1 MKKNL
6 LLVIILNSF
15 LILSFSSN
23 LFAKK
28 AAIVIDFET
37 EEVLFEVN
45 ADTRNYPASLTKIMT
60 LYIVF
65 DYIKKGKLS
74 FDSQLNVS
82 SVAASR
88 SPSKLYLEEGSS
100 IKVKDAVNALII
112 KSANDVATVVAENI
126 AGTEKEFA
134 KLMTSYAKNLGMRS
148 TTFKNASG
156 LPNRAQLTTA
166 RDIAKLSHALI
177 SNFPN
182 EYKLFSNTKFS
193 YKGKTYK
200 THNKLMLSYEG
211 ADGIKTGYIKASGFQ
226 LAFSAVRDD
235 KRLIGIIFGGDT
247 GSQRN
252 KSLKII
258 MDKEFSELNIK
269 SNNNNNNNNKEIVK
283 KEIKET
289 KKNNY
294 SIVVGTFKYRNNAEK
309 QIKLIKSKYPVS
321 TKDKNSNI
329 VLIKVNGKQ
338 LYESRF
344 ENFSK
349 KEAYA
354 ACKRLKKLNCDPI
367 MSKTGHS
374 PIKEKMKELNSPLSG
389 EMSGH
394 VCYADDFYG
403 YDDAMYVALR
413 LLRILCNQE
422 KSL

>member
-6 LLVIILNSF
+6 LLIIILNSF
-15 LILSFSSN
+15 FIISFSSN
-23 LFAKK
+23 IFAKK
-28 AAIVIDFET
+28 AAIVIDFDT

-65 DYIKKGKLS
+65 DYIKKGNLS
-74 FDSQLNVS
+74 YDSQLSVS

-100 IKVKDAVNALII
+100 IKVRDAVNALII

-134 KLMTSYAKNLGMRS
+134 KLMTQYAKNLGMRS

-226 LAFSAVRDD
+226 LAFSAVRDN
-235 KRLIGIIFGGDT
+235 KRLIGIIFGGDS

-252 KSLKII
+252 KSLKFI
-258 MDKEFSELNIK
+258 MDKEFAELNIK
-269 SNNNNNNNNKEIVK
+269 PNNKKEIVT
-283 KEIKET
+283 KEIKEV

-309 QIKLIKSKYPVS
+309 QIKLIKSKYPIS
-321 TKDKNSNI
+321 TKNKNSNI
-329 VLIKVNGKQ
+329 VLIKVSGKQ

-354 ACKRLKKLNCDPI
+354 ACKRLKKYNRDCF
-367 MSKTGHS
+367 
-374 PIKEKMKELNSPLSG
+374 
-389 EMSGH
+389 
-394 VCYADDFYG
+394 V
-403 YDDAMYVALR
+403 R
-413 LLRILCNQE
+413 L
-422 KSL
+422 

>member
-1 MKKNL
+1 MNKTL
-6 LLVIILNSF
+6 FIIILNSF

-28 AAIVIDFET
+28 AAIVIDFDT

-74 FDSQLNVS
+74 FDSQLSVS

-100 IKVKDAVNALII
+100 IKVRDAVNALII

-126 AGTEKEFA
+126 SGTEKEFA
-134 KLMTSYAKNLGMRS
+134 KLMTQYAKKLGMRS

-166 RDIAKLSHALI
+166 RDIAKLSHSLI

-193 YKGKTYK
+193 YKGKNYK

-226 LAFSAVRDD
+226 LAFSAVRDN

-247 GSQRN
+247 GTQRN

-258 MDKEFSELNIK
+258 MDKEFAELNIK
-269 SNNNNNNNNKEIVK
+269 TNNNKKEIVK
-283 KEIKET
+283 KEIKEI

-294 SIVVGTFKYRNNAEK
+294 SIVVGTFKYKNNAEK
-309 QIKLIKSKYPVS
+309 QIKLIKNKYPVS
-321 TKDKNSNI
+321 TKDKNSN
-329 VLIKVNGKQ
+329 VVFIKVSGKQ

-349 KEAYA
+349 KEAYT
-354 ACKRLKKLNCDPI
+354 ACKRLKK
-367 MSKTGHS
+367 
-374 PIKEKMKELNSPLSG
+374 
-389 EMSGH
+389 
-394 VCYADDFYG
+394 YG
-403 YDDAMYVALR
+403 RDCFVR
-413 LLRILCNQE
+413 L
-422 KSL
+422 

>member
-6 LLVIILNSF
+6 LLIIFLNSF
-15 LILSFSSN
+15 LILGFTSN

-28 AAIVIDFET
+28 AAIVIDFDS

-65 DYIKKGKLS
+65 DYIKKGKLNY
-74 FDSQLNVS
+74 DSQLSVS
-82 SVAASR
+82 NIAASR
-88 SPSKLYLEEGSS
+88 SPSKLYLEPGSS
-100 IKVKDAVNALII
+100 IKVRDAINALII
-112 KSANDVATVVAENI
+112 KSANDVATVVSENI
-126 AGTEKEFA
+126 SGSEKEFA
-134 KLMTSYAKNLGMRS
+134 KLMTSYAKKLGMNN

-182 EYKLFSNTKFS
+182 EYKLFSNTEFS
-193 YKGKTYK
+193 YAGKTYK

-226 LAFSAVRDD
+226 LAFSAVRDN
-235 KRLIGIIFGGDT
+235 KRLIGVIFGGDT

-258 MDKEFSELNIK
+258 MDKEFAELNIIPNV
-269 SNNNNNNNNKEIVK
+269 SEK
-283 KEIKET
+283 KIIKKET
-289 KKNNY
+289 KKIEEATY
-294 SIVVGTFKYRNNAEK
+294 SIVVGTFKYRKNAEK
-309 QIKLIKSKYPVS
+309 QIKLIENKYPVS
-321 TKDKNSNI
+321 TKDKVSNI
-329 VLIKVNGKQ
+329 VLIKVSGKQ

-349 KEAYA
+349 KEAYT
-354 ACKRLKKLNCDPI
+354 ACKRLKKYNRDCF
-367 MSKTGHS
+367 
-374 PIKEKMKELNSPLSG
+374 
-389 EMSGH
+389 
-394 VCYADDFYG
+394 V
-403 YDDAMYVALR
+403 R
-413 LLRILCNQE
+413 L
-422 KSL
+422 